1 MTRRRRIGI
10 AGTAIVA
17 LLVLYEIATS
27 FVAYTADAYVRS
39 DLVAVAPQVTG
50 RIIGVSVKDNQT
62 VAAGDLLAAIDPV
75 PFQLA
80 ADQHRAEVAE
90 AEAQVAADEDTI
102 ASTQAAL
109 TAATA
114 AAAFAR
120 ETRDRVTALAT
131 ADDMSRA
138 DLQKARDDSLRANA
152 TVQTS
157 QAAIERAQ
165 AMASMHRAGQVR
177 AAAAL
182 AAAQWQLART
192 KLIAPASGTITS
204 LTVRV
209 GDTATQD
216 VPLIGIVDA
225 HAWRIIANYKQSFIR
240 DFNMGD
246 TAWVWLDSEPWH
258 LHRARVE
265 GVARGISRDPSA
277 GLLLPYVAPTTD
289 WIRLQR
295 RFPVTVTLVDPPPD
309 LKLYMGA
316 DARVLILP

>member
-1 MTRRRRIGI
+1 MTRRRRIGV
-10 AGTAIVA
+10 AAAAIVT
-17 LLVLYEIATS
+17 LFVLYEITTS

-39 DLVAVAPQVTG
+39 DLVAVAPQITG
-50 RIIGVSVKDNQT
+50 RIVAVSVADNQT
-62 VAAGDLLAAIDPV
+62 VAAGDLLTNIDPV

-80 ADQHRAEVAE
+80 ADQHQAEVTE
-90 AEAQVAADEDTI
+90 AIAQVAADDDTI
-102 ASTQAAL
+102 ASTQATL
-109 TAATA
+109 TAAMA

-120 ETRDRVTALAT
+120 ETHDRLATLAT
-131 ADDMSRA
+131 ANDASRA
-138 DLQKARDDSLRANA
+138 DLQKAQDDTLQANA
-152 TVQTS
+152 AVQAG

-165 AMASMHRAGQVR
+165 AIAKMHQASQVR

-182 AAAQWQLART
+182 ATAQWQLART
-192 KLIAPASGTITS
+192 KLIAPASGTITN
-204 LTVRV
+204 LAVRI

-216 VPLIGIVDA
+216 VPLIGIIDA
-225 HAWRIIANYKQSFIR
+225 HAWRIVANYKQNFIR
-240 DFNMGD
+240 GFDVGD

-258 LHRARVE
+258 LHRARVD

-295 RFPVTVTLVDPPPD
+295 RFPVTLTLVDPPPD

>member
-1 MTRRRRIGI
+1 MTRRRRIWI
-10 AGTAIVA
+10 AGTAIVV
-17 LLVLYEIATS
+17 LFVLYEIVTS
-27 FVAYTADAYVRS
+27 FVAYTSDAYVRS
-39 DLVAVAPQVTG
+39 DLIAVAPQVTG
-50 RIIGVSVKDNQT
+50 RIVGVSVVDNQT
-62 VAAGDLLAAIDPV
+62 VAAGDLLASIDPV

-80 ADQHRAEVAE
+80 ADQHQAEVAE
-90 AEAQVAADEDTI
+90 ANAQVSADEDTI

-109 TAATA
+109 TAATSA
-114 AAAFAR
+114 ATFAR
-120 ETRDRVTALAT
+120 ETQARVTALAT
-131 ADDMSRA
+131 ADDASRA
-138 DLQKARDDSLRANA
+138 DLQKAQNEALRANA
-152 TVQTS
+152 AVQTS

-177 AAAAL
+177 ATAAL
-182 AAAQWQLART
+182 VEAQWQLART
-192 KLIAPASGTITS
+192 KLIAPASGTITN

-225 HAWRIIANYKQSFIR
+225 HAWRIIANYKQNFIR
-240 DFNMGD
+240 GFTVGD

-258 LHRARVE
+258 LHRARVD

-277 GLLLPYVAPTTD
+277 GVLLPYVAPTTD

-295 RFPVTVTLVDPPPD
+295 RFPVTLTLVDPPPD

>member
-1 MTRRRRIGI
+1 MTRRRRIAI
-10 AGTAIVA
+10 AGATVA
-17 LLVLYEIATS
+17 ALFVLYEIATS
-27 FVAYTADAYVRS
+27 FAAYTADAYVRS

-50 RIIGVSVKDNQT
+50 RIVGVSVVDNQT
-62 VAAGDLLAAIDPV
+62 VAAGDLLANIDPV

-80 ADQHRAEVAE
+80 ADQHQAEVTE
-90 AEAQVAADEDTI
+90 AAAQVAADQDTI
-102 ASTQAAL
+102 TSTQAAQ
-109 TAATA
+109 TASMA

-120 ETRDRVTALAT
+120 QTQDRVAALAT
-131 ADDMSRA
+131 ANDASRA
-138 DLQKARDDSLRANA
+138 DLQKAQDDARQANA
-152 TVQTS
+152 AVQAG
-157 QAAIERAQ
+157 QAAIERAR
-165 AMASMHRAGQVR
+165 AMASMHQAGQVR
-177 AAAAL
+177 AGAAL
-182 AAAQWQLART
+182 ATAQWQLARA
-192 KLIAPASGTITS
+192 KLIAPASGTITN

-225 HAWRIIANYKQSFIR
+225 HAWRIVANYKQSFIR
-240 DFNMGD
+240 GFNVGD

-258 LHRARVE
+258 LHRARVD
-265 GVARGISRDPSA
+265 GVAQGISRDPST

-295 RFPVTVTLVDPPPD
+295 RFPVTLTLIDPPPD